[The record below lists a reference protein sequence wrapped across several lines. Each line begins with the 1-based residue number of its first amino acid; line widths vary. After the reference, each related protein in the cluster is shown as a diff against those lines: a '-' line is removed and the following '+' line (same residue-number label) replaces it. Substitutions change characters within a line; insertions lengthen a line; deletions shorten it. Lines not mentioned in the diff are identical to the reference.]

1 MNLKKMLT
9 AVCAAVLA
17 GATLVSCSQPAVSD
31 IPEFVEGYGADVSE
45 ENVQVDGNQKYMA
58 YEIDFVSDK
67 EYEAPVYNVEMD
79 VVFTN
84 KATGT
89 SLTLP
94 AFWDGGTSWKVRYA
108 LTEVGTWTW
117 ETSCSDESNTGLHGL
132 SGEVEC
138 VEYVGNLD
146 IYKHGFVKTEE
157 GKNYFVYDDG
167 TPFFYLG
174 DTHWTL
180 PMENIDGVNTDPYCE
195 RVYVPQEIADL
206 YGITSMFKHIMDYR
220 AKQGFTVIQSQQLA
234 VWNGASGNS
243 WMGDAAGNIF
253 TYGVN
258 DLILDKFQE
267 LDRYFDYIAE
277 KGFVHANSQF
287 SYPEELINAYF
298 REQITDEEIDAL
310 CRYWVARYSAYPV
323 MWSTAQE
330 IDNDYYEYGGCTPE
344 NNPWKMV
351 IEAIAKYDPYDHP
364 STAHGEGI
372 KHLKIEDSV
381 FDDLDPH
388 AFYAIQWYPKLGS
401 IQDIDWEAMKGYYN
415 NPGFKPVVN
424 YEGHYD
430 HHWAGEF
437 KTRTQGWLAY
447 LNGQFGFGYGAPTIW
462 SIFWTVNDIGNAKPA
477 MYDDGFE
484 SYNRD
489 WSWFQGLYSE
499 GAVVMSNMKDILT
512 QYEWWKLVPVFD
524 GNEYFSP
531 AVNVFSEKYVVYP
544 DYSMATIGNELY
556 IGYFYGKKEAPYS
569 YGKLTGM
576 ENGQYKIYWYNNEV
590 GFYSEPEIVT
600 ITDGTYDVCTKPWK
614 TDCVFVAEL
623 VK

>member
-1 MNLKKMLT
+1 MNLKKLLT
-9 AVCAAVLA
+9 SVCAAVLA
-17 GATLVSCSQPAVSD
+17 GATLVSCSQPEVSD
-31 IPEFVEGYGADVSE
+31 IPEFVKGYGSDTSE
-45 ENVQVDGNQKYMA
+45 EIQVDGNQRYLA
-58 YEIDFVSDK
+58 YEIDFISDK
-67 EYEAPVYNVEMD
+67 EYETPVYTVEMD

-89 SLTLP
+89 SLTIP

-108 LTEVGTWTW
+108 LTEIGTWTW

-138 VEYVGNLD
+138 VEYFGSLD

-180 PMENIDGVNTDPYCE
+180 PMENIDGVNTDPFCE
-195 RVYVPQEIADL
+195 MVYIPQEIADL

-243 WMGDAAGNIF
+243 WMGDASGTIF
-253 TYGVN
+253 NYGVN
-258 DLILDKFQE
+258 ELILGKFQE

-287 SYPEELINAYF
+287 SYPSELIDAYF

-372 KHLKIEDSV
+372 SHLKIEDSV
-381 FDDLDPH
+381 FDDLDPYS
-388 AFYAIQWYPKLGS
+388 FYAIQWNPGLGN

-415 NPGFKPVVN
+415 NHGFKPVVN
-424 YEGHYD
+424 YEGQYD

-462 SIFWTVNDIGNAKPA
+462 SIFWTVNDINNAKTA
-477 MYDDGFE
+477 LYNDGVE
-484 SYNRD
+484 SYYRD
-489 WSWFQGLYSE
+489 WSWLKGLYSE
-499 GAVVMSNMKDILT
+499 GAVVMANMKDILT
-512 QYEWWKLVPVFD
+512 QYEWWNLIPVFD

-531 AVNVFSEKYVVYP
+531 AVNVLSEKNVVYP

-556 IGYFYGKKEAPYS
+556 IGYFYGKNEAPYS

-576 ENGQYKIYWYNNEV
+576 ENGQYKIYWYNNET
-590 GFYSEPEIVT
+590 GIYSEPEIVM

-623 VK
+623 VE